1 MNKQELQEY
10 LEQHS
15 NGYHT
20 FISKANDDQ
29 LERNKR
35 RAPAK
40 RWNETRVERAVDK
53 MWLEVVA
60 NVYDKMSKQIG
71 STSFNGYQKWIA
83 FIEENEII
91 ESFDDSMN
99 ELDFE

>member
-1 MNKQELQEY
+1 MNKKELQEY

-15 NGYHT
+15 SGYQT
-20 FISKANDDQ
+20 FITKATDDQ

-40 RWNETRVERAVDK
+40 RWNETKMERAVDK
-53 MWLEVVA
+53 MWLEVVT
-60 NVYDKMSKQIG
+60 NVFDKLSKQIK
-71 STSFNGYQKWIA
+71 STNKQTWLSFMD
-83 FIEENEII
+83 EHDII

-99 ELDFE
+99 ELEF